1 MELHVVNR
9 MGAVV
14 GDEVVVEVPDHFILR
29 SAFYLYG
36 LPMLIFFA
44 AGTAAYL
51 ASPVLGL
58 ADRDLWAALA
68 GIAAIILYYIAVGSR
83 EESGHGR
90 DRVHLNARIIRVQT
104 YHDDSPLGC
113 HHP

>member
-1 MELHVVNR
+1 MELHVINH

-14 GDEVVVEVPDHFILR
+14 GDEVVVEVPDHFILK
-29 SAFYLYG
+29 SAFHLYG

-58 ADRDLWAALA
+58 SDRDLWAALA
-68 GIAAIILYYIAVGSR
+68 GIAGIILYYVAVGSGA
-83 EESGHGR
+83 ESGHGR
-90 DRVHLNARIIRVQT
+90 ERVHLNARIIRIQT
-104 YHDDSPLGC
+104 ARDDSSLVC

>member
-14 GDEVVVEVPDHFILR
+14 GDEVVVEVPDHFILK

-44 AGTAAYL
+44 AGATAYL
-51 ASPVLGL
+51 VSPALGL

-68 GIAAIILYYIAVGSR
+68 GIAGTVLYYVVVGSR

-90 DRVHLNARIIRVQT
+90 DRVHLDARIVRIQAH
-104 YHDDSPLGC
+104 HDDPSMVC